1 MKYSC
6 NVLGVQY
13 RVKKLFVKIKLMC
26 HLEEKAVISYNKV
39 LSITQDNFQ
48 VLTLT
53 SLTGQNILR
62 VTVHFGA
69 N

>member
-6 NVLGVQY
+6 NVLGVEY
-13 RVKKLFVKIKLMC
+13 RVKKLFVKIKLIC
-26 HLEEKAVISYNKV
+26 YLEEKAVVEYNGV

-48 VLTLT
+48 VLTVT
-53 SLTGQNILR
+53 FLTGQNILR
-62 VTVHFGA
+62 AMVHFGA

>member
-6 NVLGVQY
+6 NILGVQY

-26 HLEEKAVISYNKV
+26 HLEEKAVINYNKV

-53 SLTGQNILR
+53 SLP
-62 VTVHFGA
+62 
-69 N
+69 

>member
-13 RVKKLFVKIKLMC
+13 RVKKLFVKIKLTC

-62 VTVHFGA
+62 ITVHFGA